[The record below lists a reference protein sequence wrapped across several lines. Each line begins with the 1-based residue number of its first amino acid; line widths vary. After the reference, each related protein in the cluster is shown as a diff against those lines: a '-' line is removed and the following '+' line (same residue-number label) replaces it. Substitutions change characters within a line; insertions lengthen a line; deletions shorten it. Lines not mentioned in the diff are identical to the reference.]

1 MKLFGKTISNQAIL
15 ATMATIVSICALGVS
30 LMQTYYQHKYLHAAA
45 WAHLQIEPFRTEIN
59 KDSTKDITEIKLYNK
74 GVGPAIIESVTYQY
88 KGKTYNS
95 VQKLVEYIIMEG
107 SKGKVQYQASF
118 QELISGGVIAQNEEI
133 IHASIQGASSSR
145 LFNEAIPKIKTRIVY
160 SSVHDQKWEYL
171 YDPHLPN
178 GSITNKLN

>member
-15 ATMATIVSICALGVS
+15 ATMATIISVCALGVS

-45 WAHLQIEPFRTEIN
+45 WAHLQFEPFRTET
-59 KDSTKDITEIKLYNK
+59 KDSTKNIMEVKLYNK

-88 KGKTYNS
+88 KGKTYYS
-95 VQKLVEYIIMEG
+95 IQKLVEDIIKEG
-107 SKGKVQYQASF
+107 SKGKIQYQASF

-133 IHASIQGASSSR
+133 VHASIQGANSSR
-145 LFNEAIPKIKTRIVY
+145 LFNNALLKIKTRIVY

-171 YDPHLPN
+171 TGSEYTN
-178 GSITNKLN
+178 GSVTNKLN

>member
-15 ATMATIVSICALGVS
+15 ATMATIVSVCALGVS

-45 WAHLQIEPFRTEIN
+45 WPHLQIEPFRTEN
-59 KDSTKDITEIKLYNK
+59 KDSTKNIMEVRLYNK
-74 GVGPAIIESVTYQY
+74 GVGPAIIESVIYQY
-88 KGKTYNS
+88 KGKTYNN
-95 VQKLVEYIIMEG
+95 VQKLVVDIIEEG
-107 SKGKVQYQASF
+107 SNGRIKYQASF
-118 QELISGGVIAQNEEI
+118 QTLILGGVIAQNEEI
-133 IHASIQGASSSR
+133 VHASIQGASPSR

-171 YDPHLPN
+171 TGSEYAN